1 MTPKQLDDLFEKVH
15 RLLIER
21 DTARGH
27 AVKLQ
32 DEIEILK
39 ARLSSRARKNASKRN
54 GLKGGR
60 PKKNKTNDNTKT
72 QLTS

>member
-1 MTPKQLDDLFEKVH
+1 MTYQQIDRMHEQVRQLKT
-15 RLLIER
+15 ER

-27 AVKLQ
+27 AVNLQ
-32 DEIEILK
+32 DQLETLK

-60 PKKNKTNDNTKT
+60 PKKK
-72 QLTS
+72 Q

>member
-1 MTPKQLDDLFEKVH
+1 MTHAQIDRMHEQVRSLKM
-15 RLLIER
+15 ER

-27 AVKLQ
+27 VVQLQ
-32 DEIEILK
+32 DEIETLK

-72 QLTS
+72 L